1 MPRPRRRRRIGWRGQ
16 GHYFKP
22 QGIPLA
28 QLQTVELL
36 AEEVEA
42 LRLKNILNLEQ
53 TEAAD
58 RMKISQTTFHR
69 TLNSAYQK
77 ISQAIANGLAIK
89 INK

>member
-1 MPRPRRRRRIGWRGQ
+1 M
-16 GHYFKP
+16 
-22 QGIPLA
+22 A